1 MRALFALINIF
12 LLIFMTVATVVI
24 TVTTPTEQT
33 YQNKTDIEA
42 EVTTPTE
49 QTYQNKTEAVSE
61 NDSVSQS
68 SELIHIILLLLGS
81 VFICFFMLHDWDDD
95 NFF

>member
-12 LLIFMTVATVVI
+12 LLIFMTVATVII
-24 TVTTPTEQT
+24 T
-33 YQNKTDIEA
+33 
-42 EVTTPTE
+42 VTTPTE